1 MLMVV
6 KKTTTQPRPPPKK
19 KKPTQISSSIV
30 SALSVQPRLVRKET
44 MVERKKLLELD
55 I

>member
-6 KKTTTQPRPPPKK
+6 KKKKHNPAPPP